1 MERTNDIQAQGIN
14 NPTLA
19 QVTEQLE
26 SVKKELIEQQR
37 LLQVVRRENEQRSL
51 ELQQVSANCQQLLQQ
66 QKRQDAFVFRVAYKR
81 SGKPFF
87 DVKCL
92 VCRGADKTTM
102 LGMYLDLTNKGF
114 HCE

>member
-1 MERTNDIQAQGIN
+1 M
-14 NPTLA
+14 
-19 QVTEQLE
+19 
-26 SVKKELIEQQR
+26 IEQQT
-37 LLQVVRRENEQRSL
+37 LLQQVRRENEQRSL
-51 ELQQVSANCQQLLQQ
+51 DLQQVSANCQQLLQQ

-114 HCE
+114 HCAEHRQKFHSLVPYTWSCCDHLDPQDQVY